1 VSQRKR
7 PSLTDIANIASEA
20 VASSRRS
27 QEPSKAQKE
36 EEARPVQE
44 AVQEETPTLSF
55 KKFTAPFREDQ
66 LDQLAILLASWTASK
81 KVRFS
86 SAEVLRLG
94 LDRMLRLMEEEADE
108 AILQLYQQELQET
121 AASETRKFGRSKG
134 AKEYLRKAGKL

>member
-1 VSQRKR
+1 MSQRKR

-20 VASSRRS
+20 VASPRRS
-27 QEPSKAQKE
+27 QGQKGE
-36 EEARPVQE
+36 EERPVQE
-44 AVQEETPTLSF
+44 GAQGETPTLSF
-55 KKFTAPFREDQ
+55 KKFTAPFREEQ
-66 LDQLAILLASWTASK
+66 LDKLATLLASWTASK

-94 LDRMLRLMEEEADE
+94 LDKMLRLMEEEADE

-134 AKEYLRKAGKL
+134 AKEYLRKEGKM

>member
-1 VSQRKR
+1 MSQKKR

-20 VASSRRS
+20 VASPRRS
-27 QEPSKAQKE
+27 RDPMQEQKKDE
-36 EEARPVQE
+36 LPVQE
-44 AVQEETPTLSF
+44 DAQEETPTLYF

-66 LDQLAILLASWTASK
+66 LDKLAILLASWTASK

-94 LDRMLRLMEEEADE
+94 LDRMLRLMEEDTDE
-108 AILQLYQQELQET
+108 AILQLYQQEQRET

-134 AKEYLRKAGKL
+134 AKAYLHKAGKL

>member
-1 VSQRKR
+1 VSRRKR

-20 VASSRRS
+20 VGGQRRS
-27 QEPSKAQKE
+27 QEPSKEQEKE
-36 EEARPVQE
+36 AEQPVQE
-44 AVQEETPTLSF
+44 DAPETPSVHF
-55 KKFTAPFREDQ
+55 KKFTAPFREEQ
-66 LDQLAILLASWTASK
+66 LDQLAILLARWTASK

-94 LDRMLRLMEEEADE
+94 LDTMLRLMEEDADE
-108 AILQLYQQELQET
+108 AILQLYQQEQQET